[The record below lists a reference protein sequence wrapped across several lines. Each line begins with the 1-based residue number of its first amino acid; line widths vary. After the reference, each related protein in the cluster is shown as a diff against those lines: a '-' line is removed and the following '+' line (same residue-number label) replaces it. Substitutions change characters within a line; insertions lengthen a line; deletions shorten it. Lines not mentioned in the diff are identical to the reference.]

1 MSLDKNKFSL
11 AAAATMGIAYV
22 ACGIAV
28 VLAPEAALKF
38 WGWMFHMVNLE
49 EFLGNVG
56 VTPAGFV
63 IGLIETLVYTYVAAW
78 IFVWIYNRLVKGAV
92 V

>member
-1 MSLDKNKFSL
+1 MEFNKNKFSL
-11 AAAATMGIAYV
+11 AAALTMGIAYA

-28 VLAPEAALKF
+28 VLAPAAALKF
-38 WGWMFHMVNLE
+38 WGWMLHMVNLE

-63 IGLIETLVYTYVAAW
+63 IGLVETLVYTYVAAW
-78 IFVWIYNRLVKGAV
+78 IFAWIYNRLTRSV
-92 V
+92 